1 MFGKKAFTLF
11 CVVGV
16 LLCGACGLIFR
27 EPPRPMHHFVDMRTV
42 RVEVSNRTETHEI
55 DPVAMK
61 AAVIRAINASKKRT
75 PLRAVADGD
84 ADCTLTLDVTKEE
97 EYLANLQSKPV
108 DSENDADWWQFHA
121 LIAAELKSK
130 DGLTLWSNQ
139 NWSSRHEFT
148 VSEMKKKTL
157 TPGWHDAKFRSVFF
171 AKDFVPDI
179 AAQFV
184 YDLLV
189 Q

>member
-1 MFGKKAFTLF
+1 MFGKKAFTLL

-16 LLCGACGLIFR
+16 LLCGACGLFFR
-27 EPPRPMHHFVDMRTV
+27 EPPASMHHFVDMRTV
-42 RVEVSNRTETHEI
+42 RVEVSNNTATHEI

-84 ADCTLTLDVTKEE
+84 ADGTLTLDVAKEE
-97 EYLANLQSKPV
+97 EYLANFQSQPV
-108 DSENDADWWQFHA
+108 DSENDAAMWRFHA
-121 LIAAELKSK
+121 VISGELKSK

-139 NWSSRHEFT
+139 NWPSWRGFSVT
-148 VSEMKKKTL
+148 EMKKRTP

-171 AKDFVPDI
+171 TKDFVPDI
-179 AAQFV
+179 ASQFV
-184 YDLLV
+184 YELLS